1 MAITNGYIT
10 ADEAL
15 AYLRLSDQV
24 DRLLVEGWVEAASR
38 SIDRYCMRRFYADDT
53 PTARTFTPTEWT
65 VCTVDDIASTLGL
78 VVRTDED
85 DDGVYER
92 LWAATEYQLE
102 PVNALAAGDTVYV
115 IRATG
120 RASGPSLPLYKHTP
134 TLQVTARWGWPSV
147 PAAVKQACYL
157 QVGRLAL
164 RRQSPGGIL
173 VSPDLGSSDRLYAQM
188 DPDARVLLD
197 PFRRLEFA

>member
-65 VCTVDDIASTLGL
+65 VCTVDDIASTSGL

-92 LWAATEYQLE
+92 HRTVGLAVSASSSQAGLLPAGRPTGAA
-102 PVNALAAGDTVYV
+102 
-115 IRATG
+115 
-120 RASGPSLPLYKHTP
+120 
-134 TLQVTARWGWPSV
+134 
-147 PAAVKQACYL
+147 PA
-157 QVGRLAL
+157 
-164 RRQSPGGIL
+164 
-173 VSPDLGSSDRLYAQM
+173 VSWRHP
-188 DPDARVLLD
+188 RV
-197 PFRRLEFA
+197 A